1 MGKLIKFRKPRR
13 LTPEVLAELL
23 SVHLCCV
30 HLQEHRCPLLI
41 SPALCWEINQ
51 FCGLANEEDRG
62 FRRTGAC
69 DGMLAARPLSL
80 GKILEGFALADSM
93 TEEPDDH

>member
-1 MGKLIKFRKPRR
+1 MGKLVPFRKPRR

-30 HLQEHRCPLLI
+30 HSQEQRCPLLI
-41 SPALCWEINQ
+41 SPALVWEINL
-51 FCGLANEEDRG
+51 FCGLANEEDKG

-69 DGMLAARPLSL
+69 DGMLAARPMSL

-93 TEEPDDH
+93 NEEPEE